1 MNRNRRDKL
10 IAGVDEAGR
19 GSVIGPL
26 VVAGIGIKES
36 KLRLVRS
43 LNLRDSK
50 TLTRTSRR
58 RLFSKI
64 VGIADYIC
72 LCVLSTSEID
82 ESVRLKGLNKLEA
95 EAMAAVI
102 SDIQPD
108 NVYVD
113 CCDVKP
119 LRYTSLLETHITSG
133 RVYQLYSFHHADA
146 LNAVVSAA
154 SIIAKVIR
162 DTEIYKIRKTH
173 SNIGSGYPS
182 DKLTINFIKDWVLR
196 FGEAPVFVRK
206 SWRPVKLILKESAGI
221 SQDQLDQFCT

>member
-1 MNRNRRDKL
+1 M

-26 VVAGIGIKES
+26 VVAGIGVKES
-36 KLRLVRS
+36 KLPLIRGLK
-43 LNLRDSK
+43 LRDSK
-50 TLTRTSRR
+50 TLSRTSRR
-58 RLFSKI
+58 QLYSKI
-64 VGIADYIC
+64 VGVADYIC
-72 LCVLSTSEID
+72 VCVLSTNEID

-102 SDIQPD
+102 SNIQPD

-119 LRYTSLLETHITSG
+119 FRYTSLLETYITSS
-133 RVYQLYSFHHADA
+133 RVYKLYSFHHADA

-154 SIIAKVIR
+154 SIVAKVIR
-162 DTEIYKIRKTH
+162 DSEIYEIRKTH
-173 SNIGSGYPS
+173 KNIGSGYPS
-182 DKLTINFIKDWVLR
+182 DRLTINFIRDWVLR
-196 FGEAPVFVRK
+196 FGEAPNFVRK
-206 SWRPVKLILKESAGI
+206 SWRPVKLILKESTRI

>member
-1 MNRNRRDKL
+1 MNITRRNKL

-26 VVAGIGIKES
+26 VVAGIGVKES
-36 KLRLVRS
+36 KLPLIRGLK
-43 LNLRDSK
+43 LRDSK
-50 TLTRTSRR
+50 TLSRTSRR
-58 RLFSKI
+58 QLYSKI
-64 VGIADYIC
+64 VGVADYIC
-72 LCVLSTSEID
+72 VCVLSTNEID

-119 LRYTSLLETHITSG
+119 FRYTSLLETYITSS
-133 RVYQLYSFHHADA
+133 RVYKLYSFHHADA

-154 SIIAKVIR
+154 SIVAKVIR
-162 DTEIYKIRKTH
+162 DSEIYEIRKTH
-173 SNIGSGYPS
+173 KNIGSGYPS
-182 DKLTINFIKDWVLR
+182 DRLTINFIRYWVLR
-196 FGEAPVFVRK
+196 FGEAPNFVRK
-206 SWRPVKLILKESAGI
+206 SWRPVKLILKESTRI

>member
-1 MNRNRRDKL
+1 MNITRRNKL

-36 KLRLVRS
+36 KLQLIRGLK
-43 LNLRDSK
+43 LRDSK
-50 TLTRTSRR
+50 TLSRTSRR
-58 RLFSKI
+58 QLFSKI
-64 VGIADYIC
+64 VGVADYIC
-72 LCVLSTSEID
+72 VCVLSTNEID

-119 LRYTSLLETHITSG
+119 LRYTSLLETYITSN
-133 RVYQLYSFHHADA
+133 RVYKLYSFHHADA

-154 SIIAKVIR
+154 SIVAKVIR
-162 DTEIYKIRKTH
+162 DSEIYEIRKTH
-173 SNIGSGYPS
+173 SKIGSGYPS
-182 DKLTINFIKDWVLR
+182 DRLTINFIREWVLR
-196 FGEAPVFVRK
+196 YGEAPNFVRK
-206 SWRPVKLILKESAGI
+206 SWRPVKLILKESTRI
-221 SQDQLDQFCT
+221 SQDQIDQFCT

>member
-1 MNRNRRDKL
+1 MNITRRNKL

-26 VVAGIGIKES
+26 VVAGIGVKES
-36 KLRLVRS
+36 KLPLIRGLK
-43 LNLRDSK
+43 LRDSK
-50 TLTRTSRR
+50 TLSRR
-58 RLFSKI
+58 SRRQLYSKI
-64 VGIADYIC
+64 VGVADYIC
-72 LCVLSTSEID
+72 VCVLSTNEID

-119 LRYTSLLETHITSG
+119 FRYTSLLETYITSS
-133 RVYQLYSFHHADA
+133 RVYKLYSFHHADA

-154 SIIAKVIR
+154 SIVAKVIR
-162 DTEIYKIRKTH
+162 DSEIYEIRKTH
-173 SNIGSGYPS
+173 KNIGSGYPS
-182 DKLTINFIKDWVLR
+182 DRLTINFIRDWVLR
-196 FGEAPVFVRK
+196 FGEAPNFVRK
-206 SWRPVKLILKESAGI
+206 SWRPVKLILKESTRI

>member
-1 MNRNRRDKL
+1 MNITRRNKL

-26 VVAGIGIKES
+26 VVAGIGVKES
-36 KLRLVRS
+36 KLPLIRGLK
-43 LNLRDSK
+43 LRDSK
-50 TLTRTSRR
+50 TLSRTSRR
-58 RLFSKI
+58 QLYSKI
-64 VGIADYIC
+64 VGVADYIC
-72 LCVLSTSEID
+72 VCVLSTNEID

-119 LRYTSLLETHITSG
+119 FRYTSLLETYITSS
-133 RVYQLYSFHHADA
+133 RVYKLYSFHHADA

-154 SIIAKVIR
+154 SIVAKVIR
-162 DTEIYKIRKTH
+162 DSEIYEIRKTH
-173 SNIGSGYPS
+173 KNIGSGYPS
-182 DKLTINFIKDWVLR
+182 DRLTINFIRDWVLR
-196 FGEAPVFVRK
+196 FGEPPNFVRK
-206 SWRPVKLILKESAGI
+206 SWRPVKLILKESTRI

>member
-1 MNRNRRDKL
+1 MNITRRNKL

-26 VVAGIGIKES
+26 VVAGIGVKES
-36 KLRLVRS
+36 KLPLIRGLK
-43 LNLRDSK
+43 LRDSK
-50 TLTRTSRR
+50 TLSRTSRR
-58 RLFSKI
+58 QLYSKI
-64 VGIADYIC
+64 VGVADYIC
-72 LCVLSTSEID
+72 VCVLSTNEID

-119 LRYTSLLETHITSG
+119 FRYTSLLETYITSS
-133 RVYQLYSFHHADA
+133 RVYKLYSFHHADA

-154 SIIAKVIR
+154 SIVAKVIR
-162 DTEIYKIRKTH
+162 DSEIYEIRKTH
-173 SNIGSGYPS
+173 RNIGSGYPS
-182 DKLTINFIKDWVLR
+182 DRLTINFIKDWVLR
-196 FGEAPVFVRK
+196 FGEAPNFVRK
-206 SWRPVKLILKESAGI
+206 SWRPVKLILKESTRI
-221 SQDQLDQFCT
+221 SQNQLNQFSS

>member
-1 MNRNRRDKL
+1 MNINKRDKL

-26 VVAGIGIKES
+26 VVAGIGVKES

-72 LCVLSTSEID
+72 LCVLSTNEID

-113 CCDVKP
+113 CCD
-119 LRYTSLLETHITSG
+119 
-133 RVYQLYSFHHADA
+133 A
-146 LNAVVSAA
+146 LNVVVSAA

-162 DTEIYKIRKTH
+162 DSEIYEIRKTH

-196 FGEAPVFVRK
+196 FGEAPAFVRK

-221 SQDQLDQFCT
+221 SLDQLDQFCT

>member
-1 MNRNRRDKL
+1 MNITRRNKL

-26 VVAGIGIKES
+26 VVAGIGVKES
-36 KLRLVRS
+36 KLPLIRGLK
-43 LNLRDSK
+43 LRDSK
-50 TLTRTSRR
+50 TLSRTSRR
-58 RLFSKI
+58 QLYSKI
-64 VGIADYIC
+64 VGVADYIC
-72 LCVLSTSEID
+72 VCVLSTNEID

-119 LRYTSLLETHITSG
+119 FRYTSLLETYITSS
-133 RVYQLYSFHHADA
+133 RVYKLYSFHHADA

-154 SIIAKVIR
+154 SIVAKVIR
-162 DTEIYKIRKTH
+162 DSEIYEIRKTH
-173 SNIGSGYPS
+173 KNVGSGYPS
-182 DKLTINFIKDWVLR
+182 DRLTINFIRDWVLR
-196 FGEAPVFVRK
+196 FGEAPNFVRK
-206 SWRPVKLILKESAGI
+206 SWRPVKLILKESTRI